1 VLPSKRAQ
9 APLIEE
15 KRGRFALE
23 NKPKTAGEVV
33 MSAPSDRLHD
43 PNSVSFYAGIG
54 QRAVRLAQVSD
65 AAGALIPETSWD
77 NRGSHARPADV
88 PEEESAKQR
97 LDARYSPD
105 PEICLDRRCRV
116 IADRGSPRPSVSCWS
131 SPPRRSLLLSPWAI
145 SHSAKCRGSR
155 RAWGAKG
162 HVASDTKHSTNG
174 T

>member
-1 VLPSKRAQ
+1 M
-9 APLIEE
+9 
-15 KRGRFALE
+15 E

-105 PEICLDRRCRV
+105 PEIFPGPQMSRHSRSWLASTIRFVLV
-116 IADRGSPRPSVSCWS
+116 IAAAPLAALVTVGHFPFREMSGQQASLGGKG
-131 SPPRRSLLLSPWAI
+131 PRRVRHEA
-145 SHSAKCRGSR
+145 
-155 RAWGAKG
+155 
-162 HVASDTKHSTNG
+162 
-174 T
+174 